1 MYQFSYSKPDN
12 IAAAKQVGVED
23 EDAMFLSGGMTL
35 LPTMKQRLVSPSQL
49 VDLTGVSELQGI
61 TLSAQHARIG
71 ACTTHAEVA
80 ASADLASFCSSI
92 TVLAG
97 GVGDPAVRHRGTIG
111 GSLANN
117 DPAAD
122 YPSAVL
128 GLNATLVTSDRE
140 IDAEDFF
147 EGMFDTALEDGE
159 ILTAVRFPRPR
170 RAAYRKYRNPAS
182 GYAIAGV
189 FVAELADGEI
199 RVAVTGAGS
208 EGVFRWT
215 EVEELLAGSFA
226 SAAFDVAE
234 INEAELLS
242 DIHASADYRADLMRA
257 MGKRAVAQ
265 LGSGLR

>member
-1 MYQFSYSKPDN
+1 MYNFDYTKPSN
-12 IAAAKQVGVED
+12 IAAAKHAGLDD
-23 EDAMFLSGGMTL
+23 EDAMYLSGGMTL
-35 LPTMKQRLVSPSQL
+35 LPTMKQRLVSPSRL
-49 VDLTGVSELQGI
+49 IDLTGIEEMRRVTISE
-61 TLSAQHARIG
+61 SNASIG

-80 ASADLASFCSSI
+80 ANATLASFCPALCA
-92 TVLAG
+92 LAG
-97 GVGDPAVRHRGTIG
+97 GIGDPAVRHRGTIG
-111 GSLANN
+111 GSIANN
-117 DPAAD
+117 DPTAD

-140 IDAEDFF
+140 IGAGDFF

-159 ILTAVRFPRPR
+159 ILTAVLFPRPH
-170 RAAYRKYRNPAS
+170 RAAYGKYRNPAS

-215 EVEELLAGSFA
+215 EAEELLSENFDG
-226 SAAFDVAE
+226 AAFDVAE

-242 DIHASADYRADLMRA
+242 DIHASANYRAALMCA
-257 MGKRAVAQ
+257 MGKRAVAH
-265 LGSGLR
+265 LVNS